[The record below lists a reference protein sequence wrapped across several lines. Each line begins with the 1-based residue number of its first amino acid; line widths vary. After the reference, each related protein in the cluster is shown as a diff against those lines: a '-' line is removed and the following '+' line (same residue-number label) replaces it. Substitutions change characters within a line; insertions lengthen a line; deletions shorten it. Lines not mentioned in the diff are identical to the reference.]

1 MGGADCLPSA
11 ILQCTR
17 AWGLKGYNKTLS
29 NSIEVNW
36 TNATQLIDTGYVNL
50 ERKMAVFAFG
60 FRGSETTQDTD
71 KFIEAALSNTD
82 WSVVLVNWKDEAA
95 PGGTPDYYGAARN
108 TQIVGAQL
116 GQAITSMVES
126 GLDLNNIILIGMS
139 LGAQICGKAGSTVKE
154 ILGQQLPLIMG
165 LDAAKPLFEPIEVFR
180 CIKSSDAACVFL
192 LHTDTNRFGVSGS
205 YGTHNFFANR
215 VFYALHSYQPGCNPI
230 PTSSDAMSMFQTYD
244 LTTELFCSHLRA
256 LKYLIEAIKTNCTMI
271 GRKVSSGTLPSLSG
285 TTTSIIACLGFNISQ
300 RSLNNSIEVSW
311 TNGTQLIDDG
321 YINVESKTV
330 FYAFGFLGAEDVQDT
345 DKFIEATLS
354 NTNWSIVLVNWE
366 EEASPGG
373 LPDYFGAARN
383 SQTIGPELGQ
393 AISTMLENG
402 LLLNNTILVGFSLGA
417 QMCGRAGETIKN
429 ITGQPLP
436 LIVALDAA
444 KPLFEPFEIFRCIK
458 STDAT
463 RVVLVHTDKS
473 TFVFCSHLRAV
484 QFWIENIINNCT
496 IIGNLASS
504 AEAWVLSNGT
514 PNNLTCLGYNV
525 SQSANGNYYFRT
537 NAESPYGLGI
547 NGTRP

>member
-1 MGGADCLPSA
+1 MIDH
-11 ILQCTR
+11 CT
-17 AWGLKGYNKTLS
+17 
-29 NSIEVNW
+29 
-36 TNATQLIDTGYVNL
+36 AT
-50 ERKMAVFAFG
+50 
-60 FRGSETTQDTD
+60 
-71 KFIEAALSNTD
+71 
-82 WSVVLVNWKDEAA
+82 
-95 PGGTPDYYGAARN
+95 
-108 TQIVGAQL
+108 
-116 GQAITSMVES
+116 
-126 GLDLNNIILIGMS
+126 
-139 LGAQICGKAGSTVKE
+139 
-154 ILGQQLPLIMG
+154 
-165 LDAAKPLFEPIEVFR
+165 
-180 CIKSSDAACVFL
+180 
-192 LHTDTNRFGVSGS
+192 
-205 YGTHNFFANR
+205 
-215 VFYALHSYQPGCNPI
+215 
-230 PTSSDAMSMFQTYD
+230 
-244 LTTELFCSHLRA
+244 FC
-256 LKYLIEAIKTNCTMI
+256 Y
-271 GRKVSSGTLPSLSG
+271 
-285 TTTSIIACLGFNISQ
+285 

-383 SQTIGPELGQ
+383 SQTIGTELGQ

-473 TFVFCSHLRAV
+473 TFGVSGSYGTHDFFANDPYYTERGHQPGCSLVNTLLNPIFLLQNFDFFRISMFKPIVFCSHLRAV

-504 AEAWVLSNGT
+504 AEAWVLSDGT

-537 NAESPYGLGI
+537 NAESPYGIGI